1 MIRRLNNKQLM
12 TAYGNNNL
20 NAIFYN
26 TSHFISCKNMFIS
39 LSLHNLHQNFRS
51 FLMRV
56 EDIMTAKVFTV
67 EQHDLIDRVFFL
79 IHYEKIRH
87 LPVVEKGKVI
97 GIVSDRDLY
106 KVLGP
111 KNNSNVI
118 EGTSELHV
126 VHKKV
131 QNIMHRGVLTV
142 HPDSY
147 VSEAASIMANN
158 RVGAL
163 PVVDKENK
171 LMGII
176 SATDILRVFSKI
188 EKASEERERRIASGV
203 SHK

>member
-1 MIRRLNNKQLM
+1 
-12 TAYGNNNL
+12 
-20 NAIFYN
+20 
-26 TSHFISCKNMFIS
+26 
-39 LSLHNLHQNFRS
+39 
-51 FLMRV
+51 MRV
-56 EDIMTAKVFTV
+56 EDIMTTKVFTV

-118 EGTSELHV
+118 EGNSELHV

-131 QNIMHRGVLTV
+131 QNIMHRGVLTT
-142 HPDSY
+142 HPDAY
-147 VSEAASIMANN
+147 VSEAANIMVNN
-158 RVGAL
+158 RIGAL
-163 PVVDKENK
+163 PVVDKEHK
-171 LMGII
+171 LLGIL

-188 EKASEERERRIASGV
+188 EKASEDREKRIASGV